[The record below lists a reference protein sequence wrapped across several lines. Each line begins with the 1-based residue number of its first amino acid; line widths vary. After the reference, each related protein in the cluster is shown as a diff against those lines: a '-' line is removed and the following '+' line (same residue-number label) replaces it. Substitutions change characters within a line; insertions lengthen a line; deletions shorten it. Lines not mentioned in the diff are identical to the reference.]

1 MAWGSDQCQITRIY
15 ITNIALV
22 GCKSNDKYQRSAF

>member
-1 MAWGSDQCQITRIY
+1 MFKQITRIY
-15 ITNIALV
+15 NINSALV